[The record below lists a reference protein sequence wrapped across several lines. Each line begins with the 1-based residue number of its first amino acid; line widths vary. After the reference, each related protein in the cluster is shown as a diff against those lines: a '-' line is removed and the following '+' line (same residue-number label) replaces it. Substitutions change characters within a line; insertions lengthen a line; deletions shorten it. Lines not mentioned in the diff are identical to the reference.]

1 VDSGAEF
8 TWIKA
13 ETLKQIG
20 VKREKKD
27 YTFVM
32 ANGQHIT
39 RAVGFA
45 IIRVGDALTTDEVI
59 FGEPGDLQIL
69 GARSLEGMNLRV
81 DSRAKKLVAGGPILA
96 VAQLVVRAAESWS
109 VSEKY
114 ALSLVVK
121 AVSPGEISLGDQFR
135 LSRQPMLDLVARL
148 RTLVHI
154 TEIGLSGHFVRRCHQ
169 IKRRRGIGRFLLLFL
184 GIFIEFHKASV
195 GLLSASF
202 IA

>member
-1 VDSGAEF
+1 MKHPLGTFYTNGRVENQVDRNKSAQVIKMLVDSGAEF
-8 TWIKA
+8 TWINGD
-13 ETLKQIG
+13 TLKRIG

-59 FGEPGDLQIL
+59 FGEPGDLEIL

-96 VAQLVVRAAESWS
+96 A
-109 VSEKY
+109 
-114 ALSLVVK
+114 
-121 AVSPGEISLGDQFR
+121 F
-135 LSRQPMLDLVARL
+135 
-148 RTLVHI
+148 
-154 TEIGLSGHFVRRCHQ
+154 
-169 IKRRRGIGRFLLLFL
+169 
-184 GIFIEFHKASV
+184 
-195 GLLSASF
+195 
-202 IA
+202 